1 MFNKRRGRIRNK
13 EEDDNLS
20 TLDNDIYKEEA
31 EEDDV
36 NDDIYA
42 EFLNEDYIEETDDE
56 SPEQRKKNLKKE
68 FYVKRSRSKRRI
80 TKVSRVKK
88 E

>member
-20 TLDNDIYKEEA
+20 TLDNDIYNEEA

-42 EFLNEDYIEETDDE
+42 EFLNEDYTEETDDE

-80 TKVSRVKK
+80 TKVSRVKEK
-88 E
+88 

>member
-42 EFLNEDYIEETDDE
+42 EFLNEDYTEETDDE

-80 TKVSRVKK
+80 TKVSRVKEK
-88 E
+88 